1 MQMQSQRR
9 YNSVEEIERD
19 FEARIAQVDDPLE
32 KAELRVQMAEAR
44 IGLRNQEANDRMV
57 DAWKRLALTEFPA
70 ASKFPELVRGS
81 TEDEIRA
88 SAREVAERVGQ
99 LQATPTADSFD
110 QLRDQAT
117 QLYGRTGT
125 GGTGPGGGMPS
136 SYVSPDKAEER
147 WAGDFARRFNDAP
160 RDMYG
165 VRVGISPSEVDR
177 YARQR
182 FVSQIQERVGFWGQI
197 TNSSYRR

>member
-1 MQMQSQRR
+1 MQNQGRR

-19 FEARIAQVDDPLE
+19 FEVRIGQTDDPLE

-57 DAWKRLALTEFPA
+57 DAWKRLALTEYPGA
-70 ASKFPELVRGS
+70 AKFPELIRGT

-88 SAREVAERVGQ
+88 SAREVAERVGA
-99 LQATPTADSFD
+99 LQAAPTADSFD
-110 QLRDQAT
+110 QLRQQAT
-117 QLYGRTGT
+117 DLYGRSGT
-125 GGTGPGGGMPS
+125 GGNGVGAPAG
-136 SYVSPDKAEER
+136 YVSPDKAEER
-147 WAGDFARRFNDAP
+147 WAAGFAQKFNEAP

-165 VRVGISPSEVDR
+165 VRQGISPADVDR

-182 FVSQIQERVGFWGQI
+182 FVSQIQDRVAFWGQL